1 MSDWES
7 RYKIVP
13 NGWKPD
19 FERFRRAVTTSEAGP
34 VPMGDLYA
42 DGPIMSAF
50 LGREVKSFARVM
62 AAVADASQPRQ
73 AEALKEGLE
82 YLKLSVEFY
91 QAVGWDFVTAHSLLF
106 FPGVRLHMAGKEEP
120 EIKGG
125 RRAYM
130 DSNAGPIM
138 SWEDFEK
145 YSWPESPGVINLSGR
160 LLADMIPPGM
170 KVLVLPGGL
179 FEWVTWLMGLVPF
192 SYALYDQPDLVDA
205 IIAKVSEIIYRGAE
219 ELMDIPGIGG
229 FFIGDDMG
237 YYSGTM
243 VAPKILREKFLP
255 HLKKMVDLA
264 HGAGK
269 LAVLH
274 SCGNLEAI
282 MDDICDTGI
291 DAKHSFED
299 KIMPV
304 EEVHRRWGA
313 RVGIVGGLD
322 VNLLA
327 SGTEAEVRRR
337 TREILDSCGPAGRY
351 VLGTGNSV
359 ASYIPL
365 ENYLAMLDEGRR
377 WNLDRF
383 GRAY

>member
-1 MSDWES
+1 MASDLS
-7 RYKIVP
+7 RFKIIP
-13 NGWKPD
+13 DGWQPD
-19 FERFRRAVTTSEAGP
+19 FKRFRRAITSSEPGP
-34 VPMGDLYA
+34 VPVGDLYA

-50 LGREVKSFARVM
+50 LGREVKSFARLM
-62 AAVADASQPRQ
+62 AAVASASQTRQ
-73 AEALKEGLE
+73 AEALKEGTE
-82 YLKLSVEFY
+82 HLKLSVEFY
-91 QAVGWDFVTAHSLLF
+91 RAMGWDFVTTHSLLF
-106 FPGVRLHMAGKEEP
+106 FPGVRVHLASKEAP

-130 DSNAGPIM
+130 DSTSGPIM

-145 YSWPESPGVINLSGR
+145 YPWPESPGTINLSGKI
-160 LLADMIPPGM
+160 LASLAPEGM
-170 KVLVLPGGL
+170 QALVLPGGL
-179 FEWVTWLMGLVPF
+179 FEWATWLMGLVPF

-205 IIAKVSEIIYRGAE
+205 IIAKVSEIIYKAAE
-219 ELMDIPGIGG
+219 ELIEVPGIGG

-264 HGAGK
+264 HGKGK
-269 LAVLH
+269 LVVLH
-274 SCGNLEAI
+274 ACGNLTEI

-304 EEVHRRWGA
+304 EEVHRRWGK
-313 RVGIVGGLD
+313 RTGIVGGVD

-327 SGTEAEVRRR
+327 SGTEEDVRRR
-337 TREILDSCGPAGRY
+337 TREILDSCGSAGRY

-377 WNLDRF
+377 WNLDHF